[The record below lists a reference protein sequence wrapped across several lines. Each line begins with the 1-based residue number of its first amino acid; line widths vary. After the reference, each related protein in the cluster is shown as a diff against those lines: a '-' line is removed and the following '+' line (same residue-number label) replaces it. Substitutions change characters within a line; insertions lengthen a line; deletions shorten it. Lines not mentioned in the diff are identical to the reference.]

1 MATPAN
7 NNNPSRTRSYS
18 HDLEITLTVG
28 GSQPESPPP
37 SAEDEEESEEE
48 ITSKYPVWAHVL
60 KILFSFFIFLT
71 VLTCACASKTA
82 LVVLLQ
88 GNTTNNGP
96 GVEKTLK
103 EESEVNEDGGSVKE
117 TMVTETMVTQTRLM
131 ESARVVMVGLLL
143 VVPQVFT
150 VLRCITCSSFGKKTN
165 TYPWP
170 SWRALI
176 LGLLCSVVEVTCLT
190 VFCFDIAPSLDPPVL
205 ILVMSGTVGVQLFE
219 DAVKS
224 IRTRHHSYPNDFNL
238 TRKIEKF
245 LKFISSFANVAAV
258 CAIVT
263 LVFLKEN
270 SLELYQV
277 ITLPCVILLLSAT
290 WSKFAHKQMS
300 KPHLLRTLP
309 YEEHLYSAR
318 FKATLLSSF
327 FKVVLTPLAI
337 VVYNYVQFNR
347 GFEIYSDGFAEMGSS
362 PLLVPFLIQLFSSFL
377 GYLAAWLACST
388 CIQLVGFVIP
398 LFLCTPAAIALTF
411 SICNLPILDLN
422 LFRCYDMSS
431 EQQWILIGTCAL
443 LWVTQAAYLLFVV
456 RKSPTR
462 TLSKEETLFYR
473 PFYNGIFLEQNLLLN
488 RRKEWPSAER
498 EEEEHLQA
506 TVKHG
511 GRVYVCTT
519 MYRES
524 EQEMSQLLHSIYR
537 LSRVYSTSRWRYESH
552 IFLDGGVRGLVLN
565 EFALLLVSLLDEKLD
580 ITPADARKM
589 ETPYGVQLW
598 WKLPGGM
605 PFYIHMK
612 DPEKV
617 KQKKRWSQ
625 VMYLSYILDL
635 RQKELLQPAYTQRP
649 PSPSFMSVEGD
660 EESEIDNELATQN
673 SNTPPLGDEGFHDSN
688 EHQAPGSRNMTATP
702 YFSPVSDN
710 DDSTTPDTRTDDEY
724 FTVAEGESSW
734 EDRGEHASDTDSLP
748 PRYDGQH
755 YRRLP
760 VLPHHIDQL
769 DDETFV
775 LTTDADVQFTPESV
789 AALLDLASRDRKV
802 GAVSGRTH
810 PSGTGPV
817 VWYQI
822 FDYAIGHWFQK
833 VAEHVYGSVLCCP
846 GCFSV
851 FRARALRQVLPEYA
865 SMVSEGKP
873 SQFLTKDMGEDRWL
887 STLLVEKGWRL
898 EYGAVAEC
906 KTFCPDTLEE
916 FFKQRRRWIPSTLAN
931 LLLLLKYTRKIARN
945 NDSFSLFYALYVS
958 LLLLSSLIAPATVL
972 FIIAGGLQYSI
983 NLESYQT
990 LLLMSAIVFIYML
1003 ICVWGSG
1010 KTQLLASKVMT
1021 FFFAVV
1027 MVGVA
1032 TGLAI
1037 SVVEDFEP
1045 EPTSPPPPTE
1055 APIITMAPTS
1065 EGQQLSQLLSGRFQQ
1080 TTVPNHLPFQLTTA
1094 PDDLTLTTMSSDL
1107 LGAFVDQQYQQFFA
1121 ANNNGTSADF
1131 LPASVSTLYLGVLA
1145 AVHLVAAIL
1154 HPTEFACI
1162 IPGLLYVLC
1171 LPSAYLVLFIYS
1183 ICNLN
1188 DRSWGTR
1195 ESALS
1200 ERGSPWSMEKIL
1212 AGIGNFFKR
1221 CGKQCCDVDYSGETR
1236 PILADSPSSSYS
1248 SGDLN
1253 SNQRSTSATNR
1264 TSSFLQ
1270 DRAQSTRG
1278 ETTSGQNQDLD
1289 NEVNTMYSDI
1299 DRSGGEDTFRR
1310 KAIPWLKDIGMKRYE
1325 KEFLDNGY
1333 EDTSFICTIK
1343 EEDLRYM
1350 GIRMRGH
1357 VMKLTRAISQLPEP
1371 ILPTGRQVGLDTWLR
1386 DLGLAQY
1393 YFRFIEGGYSGV
1405 HGMEHLRGM
1414 TAQDLQEIGITKR
1427 GHITKLLLAIQ
1438 MLSCSNDREK
1448 RIRKARQALAT
1459 KRWKYL
1465 HRGNTAQRREARFW
1479 QTLRDQCLDPSHDA
1493 FTNTDGL
1500 KAQLK
1505 DLRNQVLAA
1514 VVIIN
1519 VLWLSAIALLA
1530 TTAKLMVLEQ
1540 NIMGTVFIVI
1550 YAIVLSL
1557 QFVALLWHRGA
1568 TAIHYLAR
1576 IPYWSSRDE
1585 THSTRNRLTIAE
1597 EA

>member
-1 MATPAN
+1 MAAPPAN
-7 NNNPSRTRSYS
+7 PSAARARSYS
-18 HDLEITLTVG
+18 DLEITLTVSG
-28 GSQPESPPP
+28 APPEARPA
-37 SAEDEEESEEE
+37 SAEGDGEDAEEEVL
-48 ITSKYPVWAHVL
+48 TSRYPVWAHVL
-60 KILFSFFIFLT
+60 KILFSFFTLLT
-71 VLTCACASKTA
+71 VLTCVCASKTA
-82 LVVLLQ
+82 LVILLQ
-88 GNTTNNGP
+88 GNSNNTNNGP
-96 GVEKTLK
+96 Q
-103 EESEVNEDGGSVKE
+103 ESRPLREQIVAVDKDDAGAGS
-117 TMVTETMVTQTRLM
+117 TETMATETMTTVTMVAQRRELD
-131 ESARVVMVGLLL
+131 SARAVMVGLLL

-150 VLRCITCSSFGKKTN
+150 VLRCVTCSSFGKKTN

-170 SWRALI
+170 TWRALI
-176 LGLLCSVVEVTCLT
+176 LGLVCSVVEVGCLT
-190 VFCFDIAPSLDPPVL
+190 VFCFDLAPVLDPPVL
-205 ILVMSGTVGVQLFE
+205 VLLMSGTVGAQLFE

-224 IRTRHHSYPNDFNL
+224 VRTRHHSFPNDFNL
-238 TRKIEKF
+238 TRKIEKL
-245 LKFISSFANVAAV
+245 LKFLSGFANVAAL
-258 CAIVT
+258 CAIAV
-263 LVFLKEN
+263 LVKEN
-270 SLELYQV
+270 DLYLSQR
-277 ITLPCVILLLSAT
+277 ITLPVIIILLSVT
-290 WSKFAHKQMS
+290 WSKFAQKQMS
-300 KPHLLRTLP
+300 KPHLVRTLP

-337 VVYNYVQFNR
+337 VVYTYVAYPSNK
-347 GFEIYSDGFAEMGSS
+347 GFEIYSDGFAQMGSS
-362 PLLVPFLIQLFSSFL
+362 PLLAPFLVQLFSSFL
-377 GYLAAWLACST
+377 GYLAAWLACSA

-398 LFLCTPAAIALTF
+398 LFLCTPTAVVLTLTV
-411 SICNLPILDLN
+411 CKYPLLNLN
-422 LFRCYDMSS
+422 LFPCYDIST
-431 EQQWILIGTCAL
+431 EQQLILLGTCAL
-443 LWVTQAAYLLFVV
+443 LWATQAAYLVFVV

-488 RRKEWPSAER
+488 RRKEWPSNER
-498 EEEEHLQA
+498 EDEDRSHA
-506 TVKHG
+506 VKHG

-537 LSRVYSTSRWRYESH
+537 LSRVYSTSKWRYESH

-635 RQKELLQPAYTQRP
+635 RQRELLQAAPAQQRAAD
-649 PSPSFMSVEGD
+649 SPSFMSVSGG
-660 EESEIDNELATQN
+660 EESEIDNELVTESSDA
-673 SNTPPLGDEGFHDSN
+673 PMGDEGFHDSN
-688 EHQAPGSRNMTATP
+688 EYRTTSSESRYMSAEAYFNPAEGTLVGSRYTSATP
-702 YFSPVSDN
+702 YFSPEEDN
-710 DDSTTPDTRTDDEY
+710 DGSTTPDTRTDDEY

-734 EDRGEHASDTDSLP
+734 EDRRGSDTDSLP
-748 PRYDGQH
+748 PRYDGQPYRRLPVPPH
-755 YRRLP
+755 HIDQRPVRASKRGRGSDTDSLPPRYGEGQVYRRLP
-760 VLPHHIDQL
+760 VLPHHIDQNASKAPFTHSEPSPTANQPKL

-789 AALLDLASRDRKV
+789 AALLDLASRDRTV

-887 STLLVEKGWRL
+887 SILLVENRSSWKFKVSDFVFSRTRERDMGEDRWLSTLLVEKGWRL

-916 FFKQRRRWIPSTLAN
+916 FFKQRRRWIPSTMANLLLLLKYTGQNWIPSTLAN

-958 LLLLSSLIAPATVL
+958 LLLLSSLIAR
-972 FIIAGGLQYSI
+972 QR
-983 NLESYQT
+983 YQT
-990 LLLMSAIVFIYML
+990 LLLMSAIVLIYML

-1010 KTQLLASKVMT
+1010 KSQLLASKVMT

-1027 MVGVA
+1027 MIGVA

-1037 SVVEDFEP
+1037 SVVEDFQP
-1045 EPTSPPPPTE
+1045 EPTSP
-1055 APIITMAPTS
+1055 APTIAPVPTPKTTT
-1065 EGQQLSQLLSGRFQQ
+1065 EDLLSFLLSGSVQQ
-1080 TTVPNHLPFQLTTA
+1080 PTVPNHLQVQQITTPGDITA
-1094 PDDLTLTTMSSDL
+1094 TSSDL
-1107 LGAFVDQQYQQFFA
+1107 LGAFVNPQFQQFSA
-1121 ANNNGTSADF
+1121 AAMSNGTSTDF

-1145 AVHLVAAIL
+1145 ALHLVAAIL
-1154 HPTEFACI
+1154 HPTEFLCI
-1162 IPGLLYVLC
+1162 VPGLLYVLC

-1200 ERGSPWSMEKIL
+1200 ERGSAWSMEKIL
-1212 AGIGNFFKR
+1212 SGIGNFFKR
-1221 CGKQCCDVDYSGETR
+1221 CGKQCCEVDYSEETR
-1236 PILADSPSSSYS
+1236 PILTDSPSSSYS

-1253 SNQRSTSATNR
+1253 SNQRPRGNSSSAANR

-1270 DRAQSTRG
+1270 DRPQSARA
-1278 ETTSGQNQDLD
+1278 ETTVGQDQDLD

-1299 DRSGGEDTFRR
+1299 DRTGGEDTFRR

-1357 VMKLTRAISQLPEP
+1357 VLKLTRAISQLPEP
-1371 ILPTGRQVGLDTWLR
+1371 ILPTGRQ
-1386 DLGLAQY
+1386 
-1393 YFRFIEGGYSGV
+1393 
-1405 HGMEHLRGM
+1405 
-1414 TAQDLQEIGITKR
+1414 
-1427 GHITKLLLAIQ
+1427 
-1438 MLSCSNDREK
+1438 
-1448 RIRKARQALAT
+1448 
-1459 KRWKYL
+1459 
-1465 HRGNTAQRREARFW
+1465 
-1479 QTLRDQCLDPSHDA
+1479 
-1493 FTNTDGL
+1493 
-1500 KAQLK
+1500 
-1505 DLRNQVLAA
+1505 
-1514 VVIIN
+1514 
-1519 VLWLSAIALLA
+1519 
-1530 TTAKLMVLEQ
+1530 
-1540 NIMGTVFIVI
+1540 
-1550 YAIVLSL
+1550 
-1557 QFVALLWHRGA
+1557 
-1568 TAIHYLAR
+1568 
-1576 IPYWSSRDE
+1576 
-1585 THSTRNRLTIAE
+1585 
-1597 EA
+1597 

>member
-1 MATPAN
+1 MAAPATN
-7 NNNPSRTRSYS
+7 NNASRTRTYS
-18 HDLEITLTVG
+18 DLEITLTVG
-28 GSQPESPPP
+28 GSQPESRPP
-37 SAEDEEESEEE
+37 SAEEEEEPEEE
-48 ITSKYPVWAHVL
+48 VTSRYPVWAHVL
-60 KILFSFFIFLT
+60 KILFSFFTFLT
-71 VLTCACASKTA
+71 VLTCVCASKTA
-82 LVVLLQ
+82 LVILLQ
-88 GNTTNNGP
+88 GNATNNGP
-96 GVEKTLK
+96 GVQETSPLK
-103 EESEVNEDGGSVKE
+103 EEIVVGENGVDATE

-170 SWRALI
+170 TWRALI
-176 LGLLCSVVEVTCLT
+176 LGLVCSVVEVACLT

-205 ILVMSGTVGVQLFE
+205 ILVMSGTVGFQLFE

-224 IRTRHHSYPNDFNL
+224 LRTRYHSFPNDFNL

-245 LKFISSFANVAAV
+245 LKFSSGFTNVAAL
-258 CAIVT
+258 CAIAS
-263 LVFLKEN
+263 LVYLKEN
-270 SLELYQV
+270 GLELYQV
-277 ITLPCVILLLSAT
+277 ITLPSIILLLSAT
-290 WSKFAHKQMS
+290 WSKFAQKQMS

-337 VVYNYVQFNR
+337 VVYNYVTFNR
-347 GFEIYSDGFAEMGSS
+347 GFEIYSEGFTQMGSS
-362 PLLVPFLIQLFSSFL
+362 PLLAPFLIQLFSSFL

-388 CIQLVGFVIP
+388 CIQLVGFVVP

-411 SICNLPILDLN
+411 SVCDLPVLNFN
-422 LFRCYDMSS
+422 LFHCYEMSS
-431 EQQWILIGTCAL
+431 EQQAILIGTCAL
-443 LWVTQAAYLLFVV
+443 LWATQAAYLLFVV

-473 PFYNGIFLEQNLLLN
+473 PLYNGIFLEQNLLLN
-488 RRKEWPSAER
+488 RRKEWPSTDR
-498 EEEEHLQA
+498 EEEEHLQS

-537 LSRVYSTSRWRYESH
+537 LSRVYSTSKWRYESH
-552 IFLDGGVRGLVLN
+552 VFLDGGVRGLVLN

-605 PFYIHMK
+605 PFFIHMK

-635 RQKELLQPAYTQRP
+635 RQRELLQPTYTQRVA
-649 PSPSFMSVEGD
+649 SPSFMSVDGD
-660 EESEIDNELATQN
+660 ESSEVDNELVTESSDA
-673 SNTPPLGDEGFHDSN
+673 PLGDEGFHDSN
-688 EHQAPGSRNMTATP
+688 EHRANSSGSRYMSATP

-710 DDSTTPDTRTDDEY
+710 EDSTTPDTRTDDEY

-734 EDRGEHASDTDSLP
+734 EDGRENASDTDSLP
-748 PRYDGQH
+748 PQYDGNGQQ

-760 VLPHHIDQL
+760 VPPHHIDQL

-906 KTFCPDTLEE
+906 KTYCPDTLEE

-931 LLLLLKYTRKIARN
+931 LLLLLNYTRKIARN

-1037 SVVEDFEP
+1037 SVVEDFQP

-1055 APIITMAPTS
+1055 QPIVTVAPTT
-1065 EGQQLSQLLSGRFQQ
+1065 EGQQLSFLLPGSFQQ
-1080 TTVPNHLPFQLTTA
+1080 TTAPNRLPVQLTTT
-1094 PDDLTLTTMSSDL
+1094 PDPTVQVTTMSSDL
-1107 LGAFVDQQYQQFFA
+1107 LGAFVDQQFLA
-1121 ANNNGTSADF
+1121 DNGTSPDF

-1145 AVHLVAAIL
+1145 ALHLVAAIL
-1154 HPTEFACI
+1154 HPTEFFCI

-1200 ERGSPWSMEKIL
+1200 ERGSAWSMEKIL
-1212 AGIGNFFKR
+1212 AGIGKFFKR
-1221 CGKQCCDVDYSGETR
+1221 CGKQCCDVDYSGETQ
-1236 PILADSPSSSYS
+1236 PILSDSPNSSYS

-1253 SNQRSTSATNR
+1253 SNQRGNSATMR
-1264 TSSFLQ
+1264 TSSFLDTQ
-1270 DRAQSTRG
+1270 TTRG
-1278 ETTSGQNQDLD
+1278 ETTSGQDQDQD

-1299 DRSGGEDTFRR
+1299 DRTGGEDTFRR

-1350 GIRMRGH
+1350 MIRMRGH

-1371 ILPTGRQVGLDTWLR
+1371 ILPTGRQVGLDAWLR

-1393 YFRFIEGGYSGV
+1393 YFRFVEGGYSGV

-1414 TAQDLQEIGITKR
+1414 TAQDLQEIGVTKR

-1530 TTAKLMVLEQ
+1530 STAQLMVLEQ
-1540 NIMGTVFIVI
+1540 NIMGTIFIVI

-1557 QFVALLWHRGA
+1557 QFIALLWHRGA

-1576 IPYWSSRDE
+1576 IPYWSSRAE
-1585 THSTRNRLTIAE
+1585 THPPENRITLMEPA
-1597 EA
+1597 

>member
-1 MATPAN
+1 MAAPPAN
-7 NNNPSRTRSYS
+7 PSAAARARSYS
-18 HDLEITLTVG
+18 DLEITLTVSG
-28 GSQPESPPP
+28 APPEARPA
-37 SAEDEEESEEE
+37 SAEGDGEDAEEEVL
-48 ITSKYPVWAHVL
+48 TSRYPVWAHVL
-60 KILFSFFIFLT
+60 KILFSFFTFLT
-71 VLTCACASKTA
+71 VLACVCASKTA
-82 LVVLLQ
+82 LVILLQ
-88 GNTTNNGP
+88 GSTNTGPQESTNTGP
-96 GVEKTLK
+96 QESRALK
-103 EESEVNEDGGSVKE
+103 EQTVVAVVKDAGAGS
-117 TMVTETMVTQTRLM
+117 TETMVTVTMVTQRRELD
-131 ESARVVMVGLLL
+131 SARAVMVGLLL
-143 VVPQVFT
+143 VVPQMFT
-150 VLRCITCSSFGKKTN
+150 VLRCVTCSSFGKKTN

-170 SWRALI
+170 TWRALI
-176 LGLLCSVVEVTCLT
+176 LGLVCSVVEVGCLT
-190 VFCFDIAPSLDPPVL
+190 VFCFDLAPVLDPPVL
-205 ILVMSGTVGVQLFE
+205 VLLMSGTVGAQLFE

-224 IRTRHHSYPNDFNL
+224 VRTRHHSFPNDFNL
-238 TRKIEKF
+238 TRKIEKL
-245 LKFISSFANVAAV
+245 LKFLSGFANVAAL
-258 CAIVT
+258 CAIAV
-263 LVFLKEN
+263 LVKEN
-270 SLELYQV
+270 DLYLSQR
-277 ITLPCVILLLSAT
+277 ITLPVIIILLSCT
-290 WSKFAHKQMS
+290 WSKFAQKQMS
-300 KPHLLRTLP
+300 KPHLVRTLP

-337 VVYNYVQFNR
+337 VVYTYVAYPSKP
-347 GFEIYSDGFAEMGSS
+347 GFEIYSEGFAQMGSS
-362 PLLVPFLIQLFSSFL
+362 PLLAPFLVQLFSSFL
-377 GYLAAWLACST
+377 GYLAAWLACSA
-388 CIQLVGFVIP
+388 CIQLVGFVVP
-398 LFLCTPAAIALTF
+398 LFLCTPAAVVLTLTV
-411 SICNLPILDLN
+411 CKYPLLNLN
-422 LFRCYDMSS
+422 LFPCYDISP
-431 EQQWILIGTCAL
+431 ERQLILLGTCAL
-443 LWVTQAAYLLFVV
+443 LWATQAAYLVFVV
-456 RKSPTR
+456 RKAPTR

-488 RRKEWPSAER
+488 RRKEWPSNER
-498 EEEEHLQA
+498 EEEDPSHA
-506 TVKHG
+506 VKHG

-537 LSRVYSTSRWRYESH
+537 LSRVYSTSKWRYESH

-635 RQKELLQPAYTQRP
+635 RQRELLQAAPAQQRAAD
-649 PSPSFMSVEGD
+649 SPSFMSVSGG
-660 EESEIDNELATQN
+660 EESEIDNELVTESSDA
-673 SNTPPLGDEGFHDSN
+673 PLGDEGFHDSN
-688 EHQAPGSRNMTATP
+688 EYRTTSSESRYMSAEAYFNPAEGTLVGSRYTSATP
-702 YFSPVSDN
+702 YFSPEEDN
-710 DDSTTPDTRTDDEY
+710 DGSTTPDTRTDDEY

-734 EDRGEHASDTDSLP
+734 EDRRGSDTDSLP
-748 PRYDGQH
+748 PRYDGQP

-760 VLPHHIDQL
+760 VPPHHIDQL

-789 AALLDLASRDRKV
+789 AALLDLASRDRTV

-990 LLLMSAIVFIYML
+990 LLLMSAIVLIYML

-1027 MVGVA
+1027 MIGVA

-1037 SVVEDFEP
+1037 SVVEDFQP
-1045 EPTSPPPPTE
+1045 EPTSPPPPTI
-1055 APIITMAPTS
+1055 APVPTPKPTT
-1065 EGQQLSQLLSGRFQQ
+1065 EDLLSFLLSGSVQQ
-1080 TTVPNHLPFQLTTA
+1080 TTVPNHLQVQEITTPLDITA
-1094 PDDLTLTTMSSDL
+1094 TPSDL
-1107 LGAFVDQQYQQFFA
+1107 LGAFVDQQFQQFSA
-1121 ANNNGTSADF
+1121 MSMSNGTSTDF

-1145 AVHLVAAIL
+1145 ALHLVAAIL
-1154 HPTEFACI
+1154 HPTEFLCI

-1200 ERGSPWSMEKIL
+1200 ERGSAWSMEKIIS
-1212 AGIGNFFKR
+1212 GIGNFFKR
-1221 CGKQCCDVDYSGETR
+1221 CGKQCCDVDYSEERR
-1236 PILADSPSSSYS
+1236 PILSDSPSSSYS
-1248 SGDLN
+1248 SSGDPN
-1253 SNQRSTSATNR
+1253 SNQRPRGNSAANR

-1270 DRAQSTRG
+1270 DRAQTTRT
-1278 ETTSGQNQDLD
+1278 ETTVGQDQDLD

-1299 DRSGGEDTFRR
+1299 DRTGGEDTFRR

-1357 VMKLTRAISQLPEP
+1357 VLKLTRAISQLPEP
-1371 ILPTGRQVGLDTWLR
+1371 ILPTGRQLGIDTWLR
-1386 DLGLAQY
+1386 DLGLGQY
-1393 YFRFIEGGYSGV
+1393 YFRFLEGGYSGV

-1414 TAQDLQEIGITKR
+1414 TSQDLVEIGVTKR
-1427 GHITKLLLAIQ
+1427 GK
-1438 MLSCSNDREK
+1438 
-1448 RIRKARQALAT
+1448 
-1459 KRWKYL
+1459 
-1465 HRGNTAQRREARFW
+1465 
-1479 QTLRDQCLDPSHDA
+1479 
-1493 FTNTDGL
+1493 
-1500 KAQLK
+1500 
-1505 DLRNQVLAA
+1505 
-1514 VVIIN
+1514 
-1519 VLWLSAIALLA
+1519 
-1530 TTAKLMVLEQ
+1530 
-1540 NIMGTVFIVI
+1540 
-1550 YAIVLSL
+1550 
-1557 QFVALLWHRGA
+1557 
-1568 TAIHYLAR
+1568 
-1576 IPYWSSRDE
+1576 
-1585 THSTRNRLTIAE
+1585 
-1597 EA
+1597 

>member
-37 SAEDEEESEEE
+37 SAEEEEEPEEE

-82 LVVLLQ
+82 LVILLQ

-103 EESEVNEDGGSVKE
+103 EESEVKEDGGSVKE

-170 SWRALI
+170 TWRALI
-176 LGLLCSVVEVTCLT
+176 LGLVCSVVEVTCLT

-205 ILVMSGTVGVQLFE
+205 VLVMSGTVGVQLFE

-224 IRTRHHSYPNDFNL
+224 IRTRHHSFPNDFNL

-245 LKFISSFANVAAV
+245 LKFISGFANVAAV
-258 CAIVT
+258 CAIAT

-270 SLELYQV
+270 SLELYQG
-277 ITLPCVILLLSAT
+277 ITLPFIILLLSAA

-337 VVYNYVQFNR
+337 VVYNYVLFNR
-347 GFEIYSDGFAEMGSS
+347 GFEIYSEGFTQMSSS
-362 PLLVPFLIQLFSSFL
+362 PLLVPFLIQLFGSFL

-398 LFLCTPAAIALTF
+398 LLLCTPAAIALTF

-422 LFRCYDMSS
+422 LFRCYDMST

-498 EEEEHLQA
+498 EEEEHLQTA
-506 TVKHG
+506 AKHG

-537 LSRVYSTSRWRYESH
+537 LSRVYSTSKWRYESH

-660 EESEIDNELATQN
+660 EESEIDNELATQD

-734 EDRGEHASDTDSLP
+734 EDGRDHASDTDSLP

-851 FRARALRQVLPEYA
+851 FRARALRQ
-865 SMVSEGKP
+865 
-873 SQFLTKDMGEDRWL
+873 DMGEDRWL

-1065 EGQQLSQLLSGRFQQ
+1065 DGQQLSLLLSGRFQQ
-1080 TTVPNHLPFQLTTA
+1080 TTVPNHLPFQLTTV
-1094 PDDLTLTTMSSDL
+1094 PDDLTLTSVSSDL

-1195 ESALS
+1195 ESAH
-1200 ERGSPWSMEKIL
+1200 
-1212 AGIGNFFKR
+1212 
-1221 CGKQCCDVDYSGETR
+1221 D
-1236 PILADSPSSSYS
+1236 
-1248 SGDLN
+1248 
-1253 SNQRSTSATNR
+1253 RS
-1264 TSSFLQ
+1264 
-1270 DRAQSTRG
+1270 QSTRG
-1278 ETTSGQNQDLD
+1278 ETTSGQDQDLD

-1299 DRSGGEDTFRR
+1299 DRTGGEDTFRR

-1343 EEDLRYM
+1343 EEDLRFM

-1427 GHITKLLLAIQ
+1427 GK
-1438 MLSCSNDREK
+1438 
-1448 RIRKARQALAT
+1448 
-1459 KRWKYL
+1459 
-1465 HRGNTAQRREARFW
+1465 
-1479 QTLRDQCLDPSHDA
+1479 
-1493 FTNTDGL
+1493 
-1500 KAQLK
+1500 
-1505 DLRNQVLAA
+1505 
-1514 VVIIN
+1514 
-1519 VLWLSAIALLA
+1519 
-1530 TTAKLMVLEQ
+1530 
-1540 NIMGTVFIVI
+1540 
-1550 YAIVLSL
+1550 
-1557 QFVALLWHRGA
+1557 
-1568 TAIHYLAR
+1568 
-1576 IPYWSSRDE
+1576 
-1585 THSTRNRLTIAE
+1585 
-1597 EA
+1597 